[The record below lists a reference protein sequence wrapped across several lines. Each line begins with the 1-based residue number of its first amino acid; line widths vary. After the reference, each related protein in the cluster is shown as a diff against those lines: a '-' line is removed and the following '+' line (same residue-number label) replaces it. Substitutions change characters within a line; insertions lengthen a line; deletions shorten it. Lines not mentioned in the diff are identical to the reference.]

1 MAELIDGL
9 YLNQYVAPQLLKEFR
24 NYNDKF
30 LAALEPAPEG
40 AKTADGLR
48 QNKLINNVGFYVNNT
63 NSFTAKSMQ
72 GKNNIIPWDKLDTD
86 PTKVTDAEV
95 RALVF
100 DKRAE
105 VRVKHSQAFRIG
117 TRDYVMNK
125 LAPSEHVS
133 GAMPILRTT
142 GATTLDGRKM
152 LTYKDLINFHAE
164 IEALNLIDADTAEQP
179 NSWNMILNAVH
190 RADLMLD
197 EAGTANHRRNLEFDP
212 NTGEIKRFYKFRMWE
227 NNAAPLYSST
237 GELKARGSIREAG
250 DQYASIF
257 FYSPNTVYHLENL
270 KILYKPEYQDT
281 NNADPT
287 SEFRLQGY
295 GLCNK
300 KQEYG
305 FGAVISDNG

>member
-9 YLNQYVAPQLLKEFR
+9 YLNQYVAPQLLKEFK

-30 LAALEPAPEG
+30 LSALEPAPDG

-63 NSFTAKSMQ
+63 APFTAKSMT

-95 RALVF
+95 RALAF

-105 VRVKHSQAFRIG
+105 VRVKQSQAFRIG

-125 LAPSEHVS
+125 LAPSAHVA
-133 GAMPILRTT
+133 GAMPVLRTT
-142 GATTLDGRKM
+142 GAVVNGRKR
-152 LTYKDLINFHAE
+152 LTYADLINFYAE
-164 IEALNLIDADTAEQP
+164 IEALNLIDDASAETP
-179 NSWNMILNAVH
+179 NSWNMILNMEH

-197 EAGTANHRRNLEFDP
+197 KAGTNAHRDYLEFDKD
-212 NTGEIKRFYKFRMWE
+212 TGEFKRFYKLRMWE
-227 NNAAPLYSST
+227 NNAAPLYSAT
-237 GELKARGSIREAG
+237 GDLKARGSIREAG
-250 DQYASIF
+250 DQFASVF
-257 FYSPNTVYHLENL
+257 FYSPNTVWHLEKL

-281 NNADPT
+281 TNADPT

-295 GLCNK
+295 GLCDK
-300 KQEYG
+300 TQEYG
-305 FGAVISDNG
+305 FGALVSDNA